1 MAKDSKATKSSKRRT
16 KVKDL
21 PKKGEKLAG
30 SKLKKVKGGAPTAT
44 NGFSMTKPVYEWIE

>member
-44 NGFSMTKPVYEWIE
+44 NSFSMTKPVYEWIE